1 MAMPWWPCKN
11 LEGLVRQSGGAELG
25 QVWFLGHLLPSLHQ
39 PFNTGSFAVLLPA
52 SDSAP
57 NLRGDK
63 AGFGQTLLNWQQRK
77 KFTSINLM
85 QWKPVKLLLA
95 VCLVLRLV
103 LGDEATQAVSPC
115 PACPPCRG
123 AAEHS
128 CSSSHSPQTMH
139 ALWAKE
145 LGFPTAEL
153 TRMDAVMHPSP

>member
-1 MAMPWWPCKN
+1 MSQ
-11 LEGLVRQSGGAELG
+11 GGGAELG

-39 PFNTGSFAVLLPA
+39 PFDTGSFAVLLPA
-52 SDSAP
+52 SDTAP

-63 AGFGQTLLNWQQRK
+63 AGFGQTLLNWQQGK

-95 VCLVLRLV
+95 VCLVLLLA
-103 LGDEATQAVSPC
+103 LGDETTQAVSPR
-115 PACPPCRG
+115 PACPPCRV

-128 CSSSHSPQTMH
+128 CSSSHGPHTVPP
-139 ALWAKE
+139 LWAKE